1 MKSGREEYDQSLL
14 DSLSK
19 KYQIFLDSPNGEI
32 NVYLVLSKNE
42 ENDSIMSRPL
52 SAFRNSTSSF
62 NTFNNG
68 KSLSNVLQQNNSY
81 KNLQRPKNVSASAND
96 IIM

>member
-32 NVYLVLSKNE
+32 NVYLVLSKSE
-42 ENDSIMSRPL
+42 ETDNSTSRPV
-52 SAFRNSTSSF
+52 SAFRNSTSTASSNVSDFNHKPRSSF
-62 NTFNNG
+62 G
-68 KSLSNVLQQNNSY
+68 NVLQQNNSY
-81 KNLQRPKNVSASAND
+81 KNLQKSKNYS
-96 IIM
+96 

>member
-1 MKSGREEYDQSLL
+1 MKSGREEFDQSLL

-42 ENDSIMSRPL
+42 ENESSSTRHL
-52 SAFRNSTSSF
+52 SAFRNSSSGF
-62 NTFNNG
+62 VNFTG
-68 KSLSNVLQQNNSY
+68 KSLNNVLQQNNSY
-81 KNLQRPKNVSASAND
+81 KNLQGSKNY
-96 IIM
+96 

>member
-42 ENDSIMSRPL
+42 EADNASSRPL
-52 SAFRNSTSSF
+52 SAFRHSTMTAPSNVSEFNHKPRSSF
-62 NTFNNG
+62 G
-68 KSLSNVLQQNNSY
+68 NVLQQNNSY
-81 KNLQRPKNVSASAND
+81 KNLQKSKNYS
-96 IIM
+96 

>member
-32 NVYLVLSKNE
+32 NVYLVLNKHE
-42 ENDSIMSRPL
+42 EPENSTLRPV
-52 SAFRNSTSSF
+52 SAFRNSYTTASSNVSDF
-62 NTFNNG
+62 NHRARS
-68 KSLSNVLQQNNSY
+68 SLGSVLQQNNSY
-81 KNLQRPKNVSASAND
+81 KNLQKSKNF
-96 IIM
+96 